1 MQNFSINTQQLAVLK
16 DAFLKDFYE
25 AAHNA
30 KGAVFQQAVNQLIEA
45 GADQK
50 RIEYLVMPDRSERIQ
65 YGRIY
70 FELHTIFENYFIRYE
85 MRPEFAVEKPTAVVG
100 SRDKNT

>member
-1 MQNFSINTQQLAVLK
+1 MQKFWITTQQLATLK

-45 GADQK
+45 GAHRR

-65 YGRIY
+65 YGRLY
-70 FELHTIFENYFIRYE
+70 FELHTIFDHYFIRYE
-85 MRPEFAVEKPTAVVG
+85 MRPEFAIDKTTALVR
-100 SRDKNT
+100 SRDGQ